1 MTNHFKLLTVACL
14 GAFLLPAAYAQGGAQ
29 SQPADPTAQ
38 SPTTPAQ
45 TTPPTFPEPAPT
57 ASPDA
62 KAPPSSDASSTTQD
76 GTRIFTGS
84 IAKHKSGFVLK
95 AGNNSYKLDDQSKAK
110 EYKGKNVQVTGSL
123 DKSTNTIHVEKIEA
137 SASM

>member
-1 MTNHFKLLTVACL
+1 MTNHSKFLPIAFL

-57 ASPDA
+57 ARPDE
-62 KAPPSSDASSTTQD
+62 KASPSSDAASTIPD

-84 IAKHKSGFVLK
+84 IAKQKSGFVLK

-123 DKSTNTIHVEKIEA
+123 DKSTNTIHVEKIDA
-137 SASM
+137 SSSM

>member
-1 MTNHFKLLTVACL
+1 MTNHFKLLAVACL

-62 KAPPSSDASSTTQD
+62 KASPSSDVASTTPD
-76 GTRIFTGS
+76 GTKMFTGS
-84 IAKHKSGFVLK
+84 IAKQKSGFALK

>member
-1 MTNHFKLLTVACL
+1 MINHFKLLTVVCL

-38 SPTTPAQ
+38 SPTAPAQ
-45 TTPPTFPEPAPT
+45 TTPPTFPEPAPS
-57 ASPDA
+57 ASPDQ
-62 KAPPSSDASSTTQD
+62 KASPSSDPASTTPD
-76 GTRIFTGS
+76 GTRMFAGS
-84 IAKHKSGFVLK
+84 IARQKSGFVLK
-95 AGNNSYKLDDQSKAK
+95 AGNNTYKLDNQSKAK

>member
-1 MTNHFKLLTVACL
+1 MKNRLKMLAIVCL
-14 GAFLLPAAYAQGGAQ
+14 GAGLLPAAYAQGGAQ
-29 SQPADPTAQ
+29 SQPTDDPTAQ

-57 ASPDA
+57 ETPDTKAQPPDA
-62 KAPPSSDASSTTQD
+62 ASTTSA
-76 GTRIFTGS
+76 GVRVFAGS
-84 IAKHKSGFVLK
+84 IAKQHNSFVLK
-95 AGNNSYKLDDQSKAK
+95 AGNTAYKLDDQSKAK

-123 DKSTNTIHVEKIEA
+123 NKRTNTIHVEKIEA